1 MINSLARWV
10 WEMPEAQCFWHVHGQ
25 SRKTVVLHVCFNMMQ
40 LNHCYVDHGTLNPVQ
55 TDVQIQFKHHCYVC
69 WSLVCFN
76 SDPVQVWWLLQIT
89 LLFFIFGVW
98 FLRRRSSI
106 RVNAMA
112 LVTSHFEKQIRSF
125 DHQVPPSLPD
135 ARRWH
140 YVWENWDQEKEGDS
154 QHRLPGTMS
163 FGKMVLMISS
173 FVPGKYF
180 QNLDNLLVGVSTNSF
195 EQKSCTVF

>member
-1 MINSLARWV
+1 
-10 WEMPEAQCFWHVHGQ
+10 
-25 SRKTVVLHVCFNMMQ
+25 
-40 LNHCYVDHGTLNPVQ
+40 
-55 TDVQIQFKHHCYVC
+55 
-69 WSLVCFN
+69 
-76 SDPVQVWWLLQIT
+76 
-89 LLFFIFGVW
+89 
-98 FLRRRSSI
+98 
-106 RVNAMA
+106 MA

>member
-1 MINSLARWV
+1 
-10 WEMPEAQCFWHVHGQ
+10 
-25 SRKTVVLHVCFNMMQ
+25 
-40 LNHCYVDHGTLNPVQ
+40 
-55 TDVQIQFKHHCYVC
+55 
-69 WSLVCFN
+69 
-76 SDPVQVWWLLQIT
+76 
-89 LLFFIFGVW
+89 
-98 FLRRRSSI
+98 
-106 RVNAMA
+106 MA
-112 LVTSHFEKQIRSF
+112 LVTSHFKKQIRSF

-140 YVWENWDQEKEGDS
+140 YVWENWDKEKEGDS